1 MNSTRG
7 LLIVLGILLA
17 PALAMPLL
25 MGGMGGMMGPGMMG
39 PGMMSGRGWGW
50 GLTMG
55 LGGIAMLAF
64 WGALIVGIVLVV
76 RKVDG
81 GATHS
86 GGTTP
91 ESPIDILHR
100 RYAAGDLAR
109 EQCEHMRQDLER

>member
-7 LLIVLGILLA
+7 LLIVLGIFLA
-17 PALAMPLL
+17 AALAIPLL
-25 MGGMGGMMGPGMMG
+25 MGGMMGPGMMG
-39 PGMMSGRGWGW
+39 SGMMSGRWGW

-64 WGALIVGIVLVV
+64 LGALIVGIVLVV

-81 GATHS
+81 GATDS

-91 ESPIDILHR
+91 ESPVDILHR
-100 RYAAGDLAR
+100 RYAAGELAR
-109 EQCEHMRQDLER
+109 EEYEHMRQDLKR

>member
-39 PGMMSGRGWGW
+39 PGMMWGRGW

-55 LGGIAMLAF
+55 LGSLAMLAF
-64 WGALIVGIVLVV
+64 WGALIGGIVLVV
-76 RKVDG
+76 LRVDG
-81 GATHS
+81 GATDS

-91 ESPIDILHR
+91 ESPVDILHR
-100 RYAAGDLAR
+100 RYAAGELAR
-109 EQCEHMRQDLER
+109 DEYEHMRRDLGR

>member
-7 LLIVLGILLA
+7 LLIVLGIFLA
-17 PALAMPLL
+17 AALAIPLL
-25 MGGMGGMMGPGMMG
+25 MGGMMGPGMMG

-81 GATHS
+81 GATDS

-91 ESPIDILHR
+91 ESPVDILRR
-100 RYAAGDLAR
+100 RYAAGELAR
-109 EQCEHMRQDLER
+109 EQYEHMRQDLER

>member
-7 LLIVLGILLA
+7 LLIVLGIFLA
-17 PALAMPLL
+17 AALAISLL
-25 MGGMGGMMGPGMMG
+25 MGSMMGPGMMG

-81 GATHS
+81 GATDS

-91 ESPIDILHR
+91 ESPVDILHR
-100 RYAAGDLAR
+100 RYAAGELAR
-109 EQCEHMRQDLER
+109 EEYEHMRQDLKR

>member
-1 MNSTRG
+1 MNGTRG
-7 LLIVLGILLA
+7 RLIVLGIFLA
-17 PALAMPLL
+17 AALAIPLL
-25 MGGMGGMMGPGMMG
+25 MGGMMGPGMMW
-39 PGMMSGRGWGW
+39 GRGW

-55 LGGIAMLAF
+55 LGSLAMLAF

-100 RYAAGDLAR
+100 RYAAGELAR
-109 EQCEHMRQDLER
+109 EEYEHMRQDLGR